1 MSLPVRVLPRDNNS
15 PELKAQTR
23 DVSYRGLYFHA
34 EARFEK
40 GTEIDFVLTL
50 PQQIVS
56 AGDVNIKCHGK
67 VVRVDTSDD
76 GINAYPDNYKTDI
89 MAAMHAYLNDPTGIK
104 EAAIS
109 VPLLKPVGKN
119 THYVACLHFN
129 GKMNGTSYAGPKD
142 VAAVFLAGRFDQFV
156 ETPKDLCAGVTYAA
170 FPELEKLSR

>member
-1 MSLPVRVLPRDNNS
+1 MPGVGHPGRLAGLRMRASLPACLLACLLLGVPLALGACS
-15 PELKAQTR
+15 
-23 DVSYRGLYFHA
+23 
-34 EARFEK
+34 RF
-40 GTEIDFVLTL
+40 
-50 PQQIVS
+50 
-56 AGDVNIKCHGK
+56 GK
-67 VVRVDTSDD
+67 VDTSDD

-156 ETPKDLCAGVTYAA
+156 ETPKDLCAGVTYAP